1 MNTNDYDPYDD
12 DANLAED
19 QALVRQEQAQR
30 RLQALLDRRPPVF
43 AKDGDLDPA
52 IAAWADRYTEGDT
65 GNLILFGAVGVGK
78 TWSLWKAAETLVAG
92 GWRGRFEVASSYELK
107 EATDRPVDKDQLRI
121 WRDADLFALDDLG
134 AQRIND
140 WDTDAIFALIDHR
153 WQHQRPTL
161 IASNEMDLISL
172 VGERTSSRFR
182 DGATILLIAGDDH
195 RQARS

>member
-1 MNTNDYDPYDD
+1 MNDFNPYDH
-12 DANLAED
+12 ATNRAAAQE
-19 QALVRQEQAQR
+19 LVRQEQAQQ
-30 RLQALLDRRPPVF
+30 RLQTLLNRRPAVF
-43 AKDGDLDPA
+43 AKDGQLRQEIND
-52 IAAWADRYTEGDT
+52 WGQRYLAGDT

-153 WQHQRPTL
+153 WQQQRPTL
-161 IASNEMDLISL
+161 IASNEMDLIAL
-172 VGERTSSRFR
+172 VGERTSSRLR
-182 DGATILLIAGDDH
+182 DGATVLMFTGADH
-195 RQARS
+195 RQARA